1 MTNEHF
7 EALVLEE
14 GPQGPVP
21 SVRQLSVADL
31 PEGDVLVRVSH
42 SGLNYKDGMILK
54 GLGRLVRR
62 YPHVPGIDLAG
73 TVVESGDARYRPG
86 DAVLLTGWRVGE
98 AHWGGFAQM
107 ARVKGDWLVPLPQG
121 FTARQAMAVGTAGF
135 TAMLAVQALEDHGLS
150 PGDGKVLVTGASGGV
165 GSVAVALLARLGH
178 SVAAVTGRPDNAD
191 YLKELGASTVIAR
204 AELAERPG
212 KPLLSERWAG
222 CVDAVGGD
230 MLAHV
235 LAEMRYGSSVAAC
248 GLAAGSA
255 LNTTV
260 LPFLLR
266 GVNLLGI
273 DSVFCPA
280 AARPPAWERLAELLP
295 PDRLDSITTEIGL
308 RELLEY
314 ADRILA
320 GQVRG
325 RAVVALDG
333 FLSLRIA
340 G

>member
-1 MTNEHF
+1 MANETF
-7 EALVLEE
+7 EALVLDESP
-14 GPQGPVP
+14 GGAVP
-21 SVRQLSVADL
+21 SVRQLFVGDL

-54 GLGRLVRR
+54 GLGRLVRK

-73 TVVESGDARYRPG
+73 TVMESDDAHFGPG

-98 AHWGGFAQM
+98 AHWGGFTQV
-107 ARVKGDWLVPLPQG
+107 ARVQADWLLPLPPG
-121 FTARQAMAVGTAGF
+121 LTAREAMAFGTAGF
-135 TAMLAVQALEDHGLS
+135 TAMLAVQALEKHGLS
-150 PGDGKVLVTGASGGV
+150 PGADEVLVTGASGGV
-165 GSVAVALLARLGH
+165 GSVVVALLAALGH
-178 SVAAVTGRPDNAD
+178 RVTAVTGRPENAG
-191 YLKELGASTVIAR
+191 YLKDLGANTIIAR
-204 AELAERPG
+204 AELTEPPG

-248 GLAAGSA
+248 GLAAGPA

-266 GVNLLGI
+266 GVQLLGI
-273 DSVFCPA
+273 DSVFFPA
-280 AARPPAWERLAELLP
+280 AARPPVWDRLAKLLPRELL
-295 PDRLDSITTEIGL
+295 DRMTTEIRL
-308 RELLEY
+308 RDLPEY

-320 GQVRG
+320 GRVRG
-325 RAVVALDG
+325 RVVVALD
-333 FLSLRIA
+333 
-340 G
+340 

>member
-14 GPQGPVP
+14 GPEGPVP

-73 TVVESGDARYRPG
+73 TVVESGNARYLPG

-98 AHWGGFAQM
+98 VHWGGFAQM
-107 ARVKGDWLVPLPQG
+107 ARVKADWLLPLPHG

-135 TAMLAVQALEDHGLS
+135 TAMLAVQALEDHGLA
-150 PGDGKVLVTGASGGV
+150 PGAGEVLVTGASGGV

-204 AELAERPG
+204 AELAPPPG

-230 MLAHV
+230 TLAHV

-248 GLAAGSA
+248 GLAAGPA

-273 DSVFCPA
+273 DSVLCPA
-280 AARPPAWERLAELLP
+280 AARPLAWERLAELLP
-295 PDRLDSITTEIGL
+295 PDRLDSMTTEIRL
-308 RELLEY
+308 RDLPEY

-325 RAVVALDG
+325 RAVVVLD
-333 FLSLRIA
+333 
-340 G
+340 